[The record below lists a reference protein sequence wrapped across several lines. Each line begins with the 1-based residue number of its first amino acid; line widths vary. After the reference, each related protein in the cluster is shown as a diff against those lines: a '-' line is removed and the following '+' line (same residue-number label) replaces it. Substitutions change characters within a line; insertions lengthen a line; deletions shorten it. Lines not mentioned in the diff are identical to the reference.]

1 MKVPSREELA
11 QSGTLEE
18 LYGKLGQ
25 IGIAPGWNKKV
36 ASLWPE
42 PKKNFAPA
50 HWKYEQARGALDAA
64 GRLINTELAE
74 RRNLILYNPVS
85 DASYGTVRTMV
96 AAYQMIMPGE
106 WARSHRHTP
115 NALRLILDSEA
126 GTYTEVDGVKIAM
139 EPGDV
144 LLTPNWSSHG
154 HGNDSRACAY
164 WLDFL
169 DVPLVQLL
177 EPMFFEPNEEEGE
190 SHAPSN
196 STPPTKDSPFVFPL
210 SETLKRLDA
219 ATPTPSGRF
228 GTEIELGNPA
238 MDTIGLHMMR
248 LAPKVKT
255 APYRTTANNMYAAV
269 KGSGATT
276 VDGERFEWRRGD
288 VIAAPAWRPHF
299 HEAAEDALL
308 LRVTDEPVMQ
318 RLGFYRVEEPK
329 EGRALASHHERRH
342 RTNGTPQ
349 GRRTPRHRPRQLQRR
364 RQSAGPGLRRRG
376 ALAACARADPRNR
389 RRCEARAM
397 PGVLAVLTGQD
408 ALADGLTR
416 IPHLAAAGTPPDIVL
431 TNRDGSPVPVA
442 PHHVLAT
449 DRVRHVGAAVAFVI
463 AETVAQAKDAA
474 EQVVVDYEPL
484 PAVTDATAAVEKDA
498 PRLYDDLPNIMIDAE
513 VGDAKATDAAFA
525 RAAHVTRLDTWV
537 NRVTGVPMEPRAA
550 VGVYDPATG
559 TLHALRR
566 LRRHRAP
573 EEGDCGDLERAVR
586 IRCASSLTRS
596 AAISARAT
604 ASFPNSRWW
613 SGARARSGGR

>member
-1 MKVPSREELA
+1 MQVPSREQLA

-25 IGIAPGWNKKV
+25 IGIAPGWAKKV

-42 PKKNFAPA
+42 PKKNFVPA

-106 WARSHRHTP
+106 WARAHRHTP

-177 EPMFFEPNEEEGE
+177 EPMFFEPAEED
-190 SHAPSN
+190 
-196 STPPTKDSPFVFPL
+196 STHEAFEKAPPTKNSPFVFPL

-219 ATPTPSGRF
+219 AAPTPAGQF
-228 GTEIELGNPA
+228 GTQVELGNPA

-248 LAPKVKT
+248 LAPKFKT

-269 KGSGATT
+269 KGTGATT
-276 VDGERFEWRRGD
+276 VDGQRFEWRRGD

-299 HEAAEDALL
+299 HEASEDALL

-318 RLGFYRVEEPK
+318 RLGFYRVDGE
-329 EGRALASHHERRH
+329 
-342 RTNGTPQ
+342 TP
-349 GRRTPRHRPRQLQRR
+349 
-364 RQSAGPGLRRRG
+364 
-376 ALAACARADPRNR
+376 
-389 RRCEARAM
+389 
-397 PGVLAVLTGQD
+397 
-408 ALADGLTR
+408 
-416 IPHLAAAGTPPDIVL
+416 
-431 TNRDGSPVPVA
+431 
-442 PHHVLAT
+442 
-449 DRVRHVGAAVAFVI
+449 
-463 AETVAQAKDAA
+463 
-474 EQVVVDYEPL
+474 
-484 PAVTDATAAVEKDA
+484 
-498 PRLYDDLPNIMIDAE
+498 
-513 VGDAKATDAAFA
+513 
-525 RAAHVTRLDTWV
+525 AAH
-537 NRVTGVPMEPRAA
+537 
-550 VGVYDPATG
+550 
-559 TLHALRR
+559 
-566 LRRHRAP
+566 
-573 EEGDCGDLERAVR
+573 
-586 IRCASSLTRS
+586 
-596 AAISARAT
+596 
-604 ASFPNSRWW
+604 
-613 SGARARSGGR
+613 